1 LRLCGS
7 KFAFCQFSWDNP
19 NAGGDISTDA
29 AKAGEGT
36 PGAAMPELDAQ
47 LLAELIERHGPA
59 LKMFARQWCSTPD
72 DVVQQG
78 LIDLAAS
85 RDCPANPAAW
95 LFTAVRNRAI
105 SAGRSERRRSQH
117 EAAAARQWF
126 DQRTDRHEAAE
137 AAADALAEL
146 PLADR
151 EIVIAHLWGRLTFAE
166 IADLVATS
174 SSTAQRR
181 YEAAIDRLKEKLNNS
196 KRETIPLPFNLESQ
210 I

>member
-1 LRLCGS
+1 
-7 KFAFCQFSWDNP
+7 
-19 NAGGDISTDA
+19 
-29 AKAGEGT
+29 
-36 PGAAMPELDAQ
+36 MPEVDAQ
-47 LLAELIERHGPA
+47 LLAELIERHGSA
-59 LKMFARQWCSTPD
+59 LKLYARQWCSTPD

-78 LIDLAAS
+78 LIDLAGS

-105 SAGRSERRRSQH
+105 SAGRSERRRTQH
-117 EAAAARQWF
+117 EAMAARQWF
-126 DQRTDRHEAAE
+126 NRRSEHHETAE

-146 PLADR
+146 PIADR

-181 YEAAIDRLKEKLNNS
+181 YEAAISRMKEKLTNS
-196 KRETIPLPFNLESQ
+196 NRKTIPLPSNLKSQ